1 MKTAPSPREHRK
13 ASSSR
18 KPGLIA
24 KGEKGEQSAK
34 DKCALDNR
42 SHRTASASVVAAPL
56 PGARMTDSAAA
67 DNCMRGLDWP

>member
-24 KGEKGEQSAK
+24 KGEKGEQSAM
-34 DKCALDNR
+34 DRCALDNR
-42 SHRTASASVVAAPL
+42 SHRTACASV
-56 PGARMTDSAAA
+56 AAA
-67 DNCMRGLDWP
+67 E